1 MGRLDN
7 AMRRAAEE
15 RAAKSVTTL
24 DDQPLPAP
32 DFPSEE
38 PELPRRTV
46 VAHTG
51 PARVELLPPPAAE
64 QQPVDP
70 PARHRCRPRPRRPL
84 QRFHLLRLSLL
95 SRRRRSWALVRRRCS
110 SRWIPVWPPRTVVD
124 STMLPASREQYR
136 RLAAALHQAQR
147 TNGFKVAMVASAV
160 AGEGKTLT
168 ASNLALTLSESYRRN
183 VLLVDGDLRRPS
195 LHTVF
200 QVDGAPGLSDGLT
213 SAEEPKLPLHRI
225 SPRLTVLPA
234 GRPTSD
240 PIGALTSDRM
250 RRLIEE
256 AREVFDWVIL
266 DTPPIGLLTDAA
278 LLSSMADGVVLVIKA
293 GSTQYDMV
301 NRAVDLIGRDRLL
314 GVVLNRATEMPNRS
328 TYDYSKYY
336 YSANTTELPAK
347 NDRT

>member
-70 PARHRCRPRPRRPL
+70 PAAPPVSSAPAPAAPAFPPAQAQPAQPATPVVGARET
-84 QRFHLLRLSLL
+84 SLL
-95 SRRRRSWALVRRRCS
+95 QQMDSRLATK
-110 SRWIPVWPPRTVVD
+110 TVVD

-225 SPRLTVLPA
+225 SPRIQQSQARKLADMLA
-234 GRPTSD
+234 GD
-240 PIGALTSDRM
+240 
-250 RRLIEE
+250 
-256 AREVFDWVIL
+256 
-266 DTPPIGLLTDAA
+266 
-278 LLSSMADGVVLVIKA
+278 
-293 GSTQYDMV
+293 
-301 NRAVDLIGRDRLL
+301 
-314 GVVLNRATEMPNRS
+314 
-328 TYDYSKYY
+328 
-336 YSANTTELPAK
+336 
-347 NDRT
+347 